1 MTLAAPK
8 IPGNSTPQTSVP
20 CSLPDGRPAHGA
32 RLSFPGDPP
41 GVPAEPRPWTFFPRD
56 GMGLA
61 ARGGCR
67 EGQPGP
73 GRAEDARPSPPAQV
87 EVAPAAAHS
96 GPARA
101 WPPVTPSLA
110 LSSGAGPS
118 PPSVCPPPPLH
129 QFRFCLFWFLPS
141 TLLKLTHHPLH
152 SSHPPPTWRAELGG
166 LCAPLGL
173 RGAPSEYVLGAG
185 NEVEANW
192 GAERSGAGRSAA
204 SGRGGAAQGP
214 GQSCASP
221 ARALRPSP
229 SVGPKLLKLQKCAGA
244 CPPTAN
250 KTKQTRRKEKRI
262 WRC

>member
-8 IPGNSTPQTSVP
+8 IPGTSTPQTSVP
-20 CSLPDGRPAHGA
+20 CSLPDGRPAPGA

-110 LSSGAGPS
+110 LK
-118 PPSVCPPPPLH
+118 
-129 QFRFCLFWFLPS
+129 F
-141 TLLKLTHHPLH
+141 
-152 SSHPPPTWRAELGG
+152 
-166 LCAPLGL
+166 
-173 RGAPSEYVLGAG
+173 
-185 NEVEANW
+185 
-192 GAERSGAGRSAA
+192 GR
-204 SGRGGAAQGP
+204 
-214 GQSCASP
+214 
-221 ARALRPSP
+221 
-229 SVGPKLLKLQKCAGA
+229 
-244 CPPTAN
+244 
-250 KTKQTRRKEKRI
+250 
-262 WRC
+262 RC